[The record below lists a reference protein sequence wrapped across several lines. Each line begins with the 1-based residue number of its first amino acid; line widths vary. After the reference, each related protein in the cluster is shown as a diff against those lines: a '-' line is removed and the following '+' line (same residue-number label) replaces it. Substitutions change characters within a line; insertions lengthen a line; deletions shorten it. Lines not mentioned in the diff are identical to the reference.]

1 MSGLSA
7 LPYVKSVTPGGV
19 PQFNFSLI
27 KSPDLCQS
35 IINECY
41 ERGRFATV
49 KALAWFVATTA
60 IAYFAYLAA
69 SSLIATYGLL
79 TAGVT
84 VIALVYLLPI
94 TLLAAAV
101 PIVTFIAAGSAWKN
115 SHDYSDQET
124 LGRFRKAELLS
135 AKPARP
141 DPCLL

>member
-19 PQFNFSLI
+19 PQFNFSQI
-27 KSPDLCQS
+27 KSPELCTS
-35 IINECY
+35 IMNECT

-69 SSLIATYGLL
+69 SSIIATYGIF
-79 TAGVT
+79 TTGVT
-84 VIALVYLLPI
+84 ALALVYLFPI
-94 TLLAAAV
+94 TLLAAVV
-101 PIVTFIAAGSAWKN
+101 PIVTFVAAASAWRN

-124 LGRFRKAELLS
+124 LARFRKAELLTPR
-135 AKPARP
+135 PARP
-141 DPCLL
+141 DPCLF

>member
-19 PQFNFSLI
+19 PQFNFSQI
-27 KSPDLCQS
+27 KSPDVCQT
-35 IINECY
+35 IINECQ

-69 SSLIATYGLL
+69 SSLIATYGIL

-84 VIALVYLLPI
+84 ALALVSLFPI
-94 TLLAAAV
+94 TLIAAAV
-101 PIVTFIAAGSAWKN
+101 PIATFVAAASAWKN

-124 LGRFRKAELLS
+124 LGRFHKAELLS
-135 AKPARP
+135 PKPARL